1 MCGKPAKNEAGIAM
15 LGGIK
20 DLRGELGMIVDS
32 LGKMAT
38 TMEQNNGTNKKSIHA
53 LKASLEKVGAV

>member
-38 TMEQNNGTNKKSIHA
+38 TMAEPRAARRDLDSG
-53 LKASLEKVGAV
+53 